1 MSAETIQQR
10 VQRQYG
16 KQAAYYSVSQVH
28 ASGDTLDMLV
38 LMADLRGHESVL
50 DVATGTG
57 FCAMA
62 FAPHVREVV
71 AYDLT
76 PQMLAEA
83 ATLAS
88 QRGLT
93 NLRCQQGAAEDMPFE
108 GGSFEVVTAR
118 VAPHHFASMERFLA
132 ESFRVLKAS
141 GRLLIADTSAPDDAD
156 ADRWE
161 NEVELLRDPSH
172 VRDYTLA
179 EWRLFVEAAGFVE
192 VEAAERS
199 RTHLTFNDWVTRSGT
214 PAETVARLRQLYD
227 SASLAAVSAFGIR
240 ADGDDFAW
248 SWPVAVV
255 TGRKPA

>member
-10 VQRQYG
+10 VQQQYG
-16 KQAAYYSVSQVH
+16 KQAAHYSVSQVH
-28 ASGDTLDMLV
+28 ASG
-38 LMADLRGHESVL
+38 
-50 DVATGTG
+50 
-57 FCAMA
+57 
-62 FAPHVREVV
+62 
-71 AYDLT
+71 Y
-76 PQMLAEA
+76 
-83 ATLAS
+83 
-88 QRGLT
+88 
-93 NLRCQQGAAEDMPFE
+93 
-108 GGSFEVVTAR
+108 
-118 VAPHHFASMERFLA
+118 HFASMHRFLA
-132 ESFRVLKAS
+132 ESVRVLKAN